1 MHIKKHP
8 FRLIARVGNLHFQPG
23 RLLVVFKS
31 DIFYDSIAVDEGVT
45 MEDVTVVRIKWIL
58 GNNTYGIIFALKNE
72 NNILEGR

>member
-45 MEDVTVVRIKWIL
+45 MEDVTVVRIK
-58 GNNTYGIIFALKNE
+58 
-72 NNILEGR
+72 